1 MKTTKILL
9 AILLV
14 ITTCR
19 IAEIFDSEI
28 TKIITGEKK
37 LWGVVERIG
46 NSFEIFE
53 KEAPS
58 TLIAHFRPDR
68 LSTKLSKDFSNHH
81 AYEHIEKL
89 IYWLLEQMIQEIEVV
104 ITDRNVTIR
113 LSTTCVFVTI
123 DKIGCL
129 N

>member
-14 ITTCR
+14 ITICR
-19 IAEIFDSEI
+19 IAEIFDREI

-37 LWGVVERIG
+37 LWGVVERID

-58 TLIAHFRPDR
+58 ALVVRFIPDR
-68 LSTKLSKDFSNHH
+68 LSIKLFKGFSNHY
-81 AYEHIEKL
+81 AYKHVEKL
-89 IYWLLEQMIQEIEVV
+89 IYWLLDQMIQEIEVV
-104 ITDRNVTIR
+104 ITDGNVTIR
-113 LSTTCVFVTI
+113 LSTTCIFR
-123 DKIGCL
+123 
-129 N
+129 NNR